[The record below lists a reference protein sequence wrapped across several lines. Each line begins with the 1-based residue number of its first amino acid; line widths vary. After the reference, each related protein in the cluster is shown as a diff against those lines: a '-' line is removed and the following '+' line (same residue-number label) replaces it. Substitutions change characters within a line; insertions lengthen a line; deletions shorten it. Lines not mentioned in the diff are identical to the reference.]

1 MPENVIICNK
11 VTQAMQRRR
20 KNVLFLVSKASQIGL
35 KWKWRRPFFK
45 TLPGCHPGDVLKTS
59 LKRLETSSRLFL
71 VKAEDHLETIYGLS
85 IYVRFKLHHHSIT
98 RQTNCINL
106 NKLNTLK
113 HRNNAEM
120 MKTWFS
126 IKCQTREYF
135 FQQLKYFFS
144 MRVLHTVAL
153 LNPLLL
159 KFEKRFRK

>member
-20 KNVLFLVSKASQIGL
+20 KNVLFLVSKASQISL
-35 KWKWRRPFFK
+35 KWKSRRPFFK

-59 LKRLETSSRLFL
+59 LKRLETSSRFFL

-85 IYVRFKLHHHSIT
+85 IYVRFKLHHH
-98 RQTNCINL
+98 
-106 NKLNTLK
+106 
-113 HRNNAEM
+113 AEM

-126 IKCQTREYF
+126 IKCQTREFF

-144 MRVLHTVAL
+144 MGVLHTVAL

-159 KFEKRFRK
+159 KFEKRFRKEC